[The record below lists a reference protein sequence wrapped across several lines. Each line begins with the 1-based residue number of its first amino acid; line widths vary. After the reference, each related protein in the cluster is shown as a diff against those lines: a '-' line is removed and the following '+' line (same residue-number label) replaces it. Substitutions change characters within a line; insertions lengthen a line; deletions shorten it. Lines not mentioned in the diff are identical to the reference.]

1 MSIGAKIMSFRYKR
15 HQGKEEIILNVMPP
29 LNIMG
34 EGGGINQQAVR
45 DGNNQIYFSILAD
58 NINVFYNDE

>member
-34 EGGGINQQAVR
+34 EGGGHKSTSCKRWKQPNLLFH
-45 DGNNQIYFSILAD
+45 FS
-58 NINVFYNDE
+58 

>member
-1 MSIGAKIMSFRYKR
+1 MSFRYKR

-34 EGGGINQQAVR
+34 GGGINQQAVR